1 MIKKTILIIF
11 LSILVISC
19 GRKGDPE
26 YKTYNFKNSLYKIVL
41 CNIKIKFFMLK
52 TFQLKN

>member
-11 LSILVISC
+11 LSILIISC

-26 YKTYNFKNSLYKIVL
+26 YKAYNLKNSLYKIV
-41 CNIKIKFFMLK
+41 
-52 TFQLKN
+52 

>member
-1 MIKKTILIIF
+1 MIKKAILIIF

-26 YKTYNFKNSLYKIVL
+26 YKAYNLKKSLYKI
-41 CNIKIKFFMLK
+41 I
-52 TFQLKN
+52 